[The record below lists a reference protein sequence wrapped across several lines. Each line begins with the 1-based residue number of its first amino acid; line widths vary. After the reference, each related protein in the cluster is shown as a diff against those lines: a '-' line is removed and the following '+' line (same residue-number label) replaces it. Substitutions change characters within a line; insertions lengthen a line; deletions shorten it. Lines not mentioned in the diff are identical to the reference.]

1 MSQQPKKTI
10 QSRAD
15 IEVIIKDFYA
25 KMLQDPIVGF
35 IFVDVAKIDLDSH
48 IPLIVDFWSD
58 IVFKQLADNK
68 AKLYQGNV
76 LKKHLEINQL
86 VSLKAG
92 HFTRWLYL
100 FEQSIDTAFTGDNA
114 DLMKYRAHLVADSI
128 NAAIDKREKGEI
140 QLSL

>member
-1 MSQQPKKTI
+1 MSQQPKKNI

-58 IVFKQLADNK
+58 IIFKQLADNK

-128 NAAIDKREKGEI
+128 NAAIDKRKKGEI

>member
-68 AKLYQGNV
+68 ARLYQGNV

-114 DLMKYRAHLVADSI
+114 DLMKHRAHLVADSI
-128 NAAIDKREKGEI
+128 NAAIDKRKKGEI

>member
-58 IVFKQLADNK
+58 IIFKQLADNK

-128 NAAIDKREKGEI
+128 NAAIDKRKKGEI

>member
-128 NAAIDKREKGEI
+128 NAAIDKRKKGEI

>member
-58 IVFKQLADNK
+58 IIFKQLADNK

-128 NAAIDKREKGEI
+128 NAAIDKRKKGEI
-140 QLSL
+140 LLSL